1 MSLVTEDEAAQR
13 REAANLDPGEDA
25 DRSADAGA
33 EHRARHRVEHRARTS
48 GRPSLRTDT
57 RGRGQVRT
65 RPRAE
70 VPPDRGFFNFDIDAN
85 TSQRRFHQGVVTLG
99 RGFKESAVV
108 SLTVSR
114 S

>member
-33 EHRARHRVEHRARTS
+33 EHGARHRVEHRAR

-65 RPRAE
+65 RPSGE
-70 VPPDRGFFNFDIDAN
+70 MPPAVGLFNFDIDISTL
-85 TSQRRFHQGVVTLG
+85 TSHT
-99 RGFKESAVV
+99 S
-108 SLTVSR
+108 
-114 S
+114 

>member
-33 EHRARHRVEHRARTS
+33 EHRARHRVEHRARAR

-57 RGRGQVRT
+57 WGRGQVRT

-70 VPPDRGFFNFDIDAN
+70 MPPAVGFFNFDIDAN
-85 TSQRRFHQGVVTLG
+85 TL
-99 RGFKESAVV
+99 
-108 SLTVSR
+108 LTSHKC
-114 S
+114 

>member
-33 EHRARHRVEHRARTS
+33 EHRARHRVEHRARAR
-48 GRPSLRTDT
+48 GRPSLRPDT

-65 RPRAE
+65 RPSRE
-70 VPPDRGFFNFDIDAN
+70 VPPAVGFFNFDID
-85 TSQRRFHQGVVTLG
+85 TSTLT
-99 RGFKESAVV
+99 SH
-108 SLTVSR
+108 TC
-114 S
+114 